1 MRHLKRPASGSHCG
15 PDAPLRFIL
24 GLLIVVTLLIMT
36 TFALDSH
43 AAGATAVRSP
53 SMLQPVPG
61 KSATTHS
68 LARASDR
75 CDTAPPPNTSQR
87 IRFAVSSSEDS

>member
-1 MRHLKRPASGSHCG
+1 MRHLKRPASGSYCG

-36 TFALDSH
+36 TLVLDSH
-43 AAGATAVRSP
+43 AAGAAPVRST
-53 SMLQPVPG
+53 SMLQLAPDKP
-61 KSATTHS
+61 ATTHS

-75 CDTAPPPNTSQR
+75 CDTVPPPNTSQPLPGL
-87 IRFAVSSSEDS
+87 AQ